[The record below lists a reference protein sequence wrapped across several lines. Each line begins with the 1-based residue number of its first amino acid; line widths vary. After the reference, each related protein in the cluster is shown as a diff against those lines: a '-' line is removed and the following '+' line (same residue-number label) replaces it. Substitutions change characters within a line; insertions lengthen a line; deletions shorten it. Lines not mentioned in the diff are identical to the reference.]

1 MVPGFSV
8 VLWFLAIATSSAS
21 RDVRVK
27 RNIGIFNVVRFQN
40 VVCEGSNNQQGT
52 CYTTEECENNKGEAS
67 GSCADGYGVCCTFSV
82 NCGGRS
88 SQNNTVFMSNNPDA
102 GECAATICPIDDTIS
117 QIRLDFTTFVI
128 GDPSDSA
135 VAAIP
140 TIRGV
145 NDPVNAAAIG
155 HSTAGQCLQDTFI
168 VTSPGSPGSDTLCG
182 TNSGEHLYIDASQS
196 CNTLMFILGAEPA
209 MEPMWSITVRQYA
222 EDFTNLAPKG
232 CDQYHFDSDDNAA
245 LNLEGE
251 VSSFNYNNGNGRHL
265 ASQHQTIC
273 IRREAG
279 MTRVCFSQAGDTEIN
294 DFRISSGV
302 AGDATLMSSGLIGI
316 FSMAGAG
323 GATMAACG
331 NYGTDGL
338 GVDYDFVHIPKA
350 QAKIGDVFAK
360 VPGNHN
366 FCGAA
371 LVGAAGPALT
381 TMFAKQVGPAALTTT
396 GAGTAV
402 LAMSGQAT
410 ICTNSQPFRIRF
422 VSDSVEVAAKETL
435 QTGFFLGYVQWP

>member
-1 MVPGFSV
+1 MKVILLCLF
-8 VLWFLAIATSSAS
+8 VLHTATSHRSG
-21 RDVRVK
+21 K
-27 RNIGIFNVVRFQN
+27 NIGIFNVVRFQN
-40 VVCEGSNNQQGT
+40 TVCEGSNNQQGT

-88 SQNNTVFMSNNPDA
+88 SQNNTVFMSNNPTA
-102 GECAATICPIDDTIS
+102 GECAATICPIDDSIS
-117 QIRLDFTTFVI
+117 QIRLDFTTFAI
-128 GDPSDSA
+128 GEPSDSA

-145 NDPVNAAAIG
+145 NDPVNAAAIA

-196 CNTLMFILGAEPA
+196 CNTLMFILGADPA

-232 CDQYHFDSDDNAA
+232 CNQYHFDSDDTAA
-245 LNLEGE
+245 LSLTGT

-279 MTRVCFSQAGDTEIN
+279 MSRVCFSQAGDTEIN

-302 AGDATLMSSGLIGI
+302 NGEFMMTSSGLPGA
-316 FSMAGAG
+316 FSG
-323 GATMAACG
+323 GPGTMGACG
-331 NYGTDGL
+331 NYATDGL

-350 QAKIGDVFAK
+350 EAKIGAVFAK
-360 VPGNHN
+360 VVGNHN

-371 LVGAAGPALT
+371 LVAKAGAALT
-381 TMFAKQVGPAALTTT
+381 TTGAPAGARQIGPAALTTT
-396 GAGTAV
+396 GAMTAPDV
-402 LAMSGQAT
+402 GQAT
-410 ICTNSQPFRIRF
+410 ICTNGRPFRIRF
-422 VSDSVEVAAKETL
+422 VSDSVENAMLETI
-435 QTGFFLGYVQWP
+435 QTGFSLGYEQS

>member
-1 MVPGFSV
+1 M
-8 VLWFLAIATSSAS
+8 
-21 RDVRVK
+21 
-27 RNIGIFNVVRFQN
+27 VRFQS

-88 SQNNTVFMSNNPDA
+88 SQNNTVFMSNNPTA

-117 QIRLDFTTFVI
+117 QIRLDFTTFAI
-128 GDPSDSA
+128 GEPSDSA

-145 NDPVNAAAIG
+145 NDPVNAAAIA

-182 TNSGEHLYIDASQS
+182 TNSGEHLYIDASES
-196 CNTLMFILGAEPA
+196 CNTLMFILGADPA

-232 CDQYHFDSDDNAA
+232 CNQYHFDSDDTAA
-245 LNLEGE
+245 LSLSGT

-279 MTRVCFSQAGDTEIN
+279 MSRVCFSQAGGMEIN
-294 DFRISSGV
+294 DFRISSGINGE
-302 AGDATLMSSGLIGI
+302 ASFTSSGLPGA
-316 FSMAGAG
+316 FTGMGAMPAG
-323 GATMAACG
+323 ACG

-360 VPGNHN
+360 VVGNHN

-371 LVGAAGPALT
+371 LVGAAGPVLT
-381 TMFAKQVGPAALTTT
+381 TAMMAAQIGPAALTTT
-396 GAGTAV
+396 GALTAPGV
-402 LAMSGQAT
+402 GQAT
-410 ICTNSQPFRIRF
+410 ICTNGRPFRIRF
-422 VSDSVEVAAKETL
+422 VSDSVENAALETI
-435 QTGFFLGYVQWP
+435 QTGFSLGYEQS